1 MYCLFKENL
10 SSFVDIAK
18 ADGFN
23 NQYETIWDFVD
34 RMELQLRIY
43 QAVLKL
49 TTYKVKA
56 WLSIEFYKAQ
66 LWSIQP
72 RNYAHEIQRP
82 GIKFLSRE
90 TNPFLLLFSV
100 PRSQE
105 NE

>member
-1 MYCLFKENL
+1 MYYLFKENS

-49 TTYKVKA
+49 TTYTY

-66 LWSIQP
+66 LWSIES